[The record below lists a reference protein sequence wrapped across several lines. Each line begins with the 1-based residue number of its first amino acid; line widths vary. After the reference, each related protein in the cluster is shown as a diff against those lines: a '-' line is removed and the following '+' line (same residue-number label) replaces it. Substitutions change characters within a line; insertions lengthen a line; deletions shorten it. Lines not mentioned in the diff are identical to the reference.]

1 MGMLDGQVAL
11 VTGAS
16 RGIGAGIASRF
27 AAEGAL
33 VACMAR
39 TANEGDHPRSE
50 GSLATTVD
58 AIISSGGRAIAV
70 QGNAGSFEDCE
81 RVVAEVNAAFGPVDV
96 LVNNAALTSFGEISE
111 LAPHRWE
118 RTIAVN
124 VSGPFFL
131 SHLVLPAMRERR
143 RGSIVNIS
151 SGSASGPGRGPYPA
165 PPGLIGGVPYG
176 VTKAALERFTQGLA
190 EEVYADGVS
199 VTCVSPS
206 AVVPTPGTS
215 FHAAVFDNSMPTEPM
230 ANIERAAL
238 YLATAPL
245 DDVAGRVCYSQQ
257 ILAEAGW
264 IDEATGAGVDRP
276 GSPYA
281 ER

>member
-16 RGIGAGIASRF
+16 RGIGAGIAARF

-39 TANEGDHPRSE
+39 TLNEGDHRRSP
-50 GSLATTVD
+50 GSLATTVGAIED
-58 AIISSGGRAIAV
+58 AGGQARAV
-70 QGNAGSFEDCE
+70 QGSAGEFADCE
-81 RVVAEVNAAFGPVDV
+81 RVVAEVTEAFGPVDV

-118 RTIAVN
+118 RTLAVN
-124 VSGPFFL
+124 VNGPFFL
-131 SHLVLPAMRERR
+131 SHLVLPSMRERR
-143 RGSIVNIS
+143 HGAIINIS
-151 SGSASGPGRGPYPA
+151 SGSASGPGRGPYLA
-165 PPGLIGGVPYG
+165 PPNLIGGVPYG

-215 FHAAVFDNSMPTEPM
+215 VHADVFDNSLATEPM
-230 ANIERAAL
+230 EMIERAAL

-245 DDVAGRVCYSQQ
+245 DEVTGRVAYSQQ
-257 ILAEAGW
+257 LLAEAGW
-264 IDEATGAGVDRP
+264 ITDPVGPGVDRP